1 MRYLLDTHI
10 VLWYITDADKLSD
23 RIKETIGSW
32 GNSIYYS
39 IVSVW
44 EVAIKH
50 QISTL
55 RMPISDEEFSRYAEG
70 SGMTCLPLEK
80 EHIAAL
86 KTLRR
91 DTGAEEHHDPFDRML
106 IAQAKTENMTLI
118 SHDRLL
124 RGYGENCVLTV

>member
-10 VLWYITDADKLSD
+10 VLWYVTDSDRLSD
-23 RIKETIGSW
+23 DIKEAIGSSD
-32 GNSIYYS
+32 NDIYYS

-50 QISTL
+50 QISAL
-55 RMPISDEEFSRYAEG
+55 KMPISDEDFSSYADG
-70 SGMTCLPLEK
+70 SGMACLMLAK
-80 EHIAAL
+80 VHIAAL

-91 DTGAEEHHDPFDRML
+91 APEAEKHHDPFDRML
-106 IAQAKTENMTLI
+106 IAQAKTEDMTLI

-124 RGYGENCVLTV
+124 RSYDESCILTV

>member
-10 VLWYITDADKLSD
+10 VLWYITDSEKLSD
-23 RIKETIGSW
+23 NVKEAI
-32 GNSIYYS
+32 NSSYNDIYYS

-50 QISTL
+50 QISIS
-55 RMPISDEEFSRYAEG
+55 RMPVSDEDFSRYAEC
-70 SGMTCLPLEK
+70 SGMTCLALSK

-86 KTLRR
+86 KTLKMA
-91 DTGAEEHHDPFDRML
+91 AEAGKHHDPFDRML
-106 IAQAKTENMTLI
+106 IAQAKTEGMTLI

-124 RGYGENCVLTV
+124 RGYGENCIVIV

>member
-10 VLWYITDADKLSD
+10 VLWYITDSEKLADNV
-23 RIKETIGSW
+23 KEEI
-32 GNSIYYS
+32 NSPYNDIYYS

-50 QISTL
+50 QISISK
-55 RMPISDEEFSRYAEG
+55 MPVSDEDFSRYAEG
-70 SGMTCLPLEK
+70 SGMTCLALSK

-86 KTLRR
+86 KTLRMA
-91 DTGAEEHHDPFDRML
+91 AEAGKHHDPFDRML
-106 IAQAKTENMTLI
+106 IAQAKTERMMLI

-124 RGYGENCVLTV
+124 WGYGENCIMIV